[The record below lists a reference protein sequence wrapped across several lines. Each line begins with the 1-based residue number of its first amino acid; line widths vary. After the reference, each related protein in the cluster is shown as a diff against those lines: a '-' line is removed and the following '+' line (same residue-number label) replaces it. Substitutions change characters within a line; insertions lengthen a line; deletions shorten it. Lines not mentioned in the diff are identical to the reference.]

1 MNDLLTPPP
10 TTNPPATNALPAGA
24 PATNVPEYTVSEI
37 SGAVK
42 RTLEGAFGRVRVRGE
57 ITEFKRYPSGHLY
70 FSLKDEGGKI
80 SGVVWKGAVSKLGL
94 QPENG
99 VEVIATGRV
108 SSYGERSSY
117 QLIVERMEYA
127 GAGALLAR
135 IETLRLKLAG
145 EGLFGEDRKRR
156 LPVLPAVV
164 GVVTSAQGAVLQD
177 IKTTVL
183 RRFPRPILV
192 WAVPVQGEG
201 AAAKIAAAIAGF
213 DRIAAGGPIPR
224 PDVLI
229 VARGGGSLEDLM
241 AFNDEGV
248 VRAAAACRIP
258 LISAVGHETDHTL
271 IDLASDRRAP
281 TPTAAAEL
289 AVPSRTELAAN
300 IAQEAARLA
309 AGLHRMVQERQLRLE
324 RAARGLPDLAAL
336 ADTARQRLD
345 DRAGRLALAVPN
357 LLAARRA
364 GLDRAARGL
373 PDLPARV
380 AAARLASGVLL
391 GRLRLALPNLVV
403 ARRGA
408 LVRAERAMPDPRV
421 QVRAAQNAMQSRG
434 LRLVVALPNLVAS
447 RRAGLVRAGRGMPD
461 LRLRVR
467 GAQGGM
473 QDQGL
478 RLALALP
485 GVVRGRRAGLTQVE
499 LRMPSPHGLLPPAR
513 AALALAASQL
523 AAAQRQ
529 AVAGRRIVAD
539 RTLDR
544 LHPAPLRAGL
554 REAAARLDGLA
565 ARLASVSHEAVLA
578 RGYALVFHG
587 AEPVTDAAAIRP
599 GAALR
604 LRFRD
609 GEAAATAGG
618 PGQGLLPI

>member
-1 MNDLLTPPP
+1 MSDLLTPPP
-10 TTNPPATNALPAGA
+10 ALPPAS
-24 PATNVPEYTVSEI
+24 NVPEYTVSEI

-94 QPENG
+94 APENG
-99 VEVIATGRV
+99 VEVVATGRV

-135 IETLRLKLAG
+135 IEMLRLRLAN
-145 EGLFGEDRKRR
+145 EGLFGEERKRR

-201 AAAKIAAAIAGF
+201 AAGKIAAAIAGF
-213 DRIAAGGPIPR
+213 DRIAAGGAIPR

-271 IDLASDRRAP
+271 IDLVSDRRAP

-300 IAQEAARLA
+300 LAQEGARLA

-324 RAARGLPDLAAL
+324 RAARGLPDLPGL
-336 ADTARQRLD
+336 ADSARQRLD
-345 DRAGRLALAVPN
+345 DRAGRLVLAVPN

-364 GLDRAARGL
+364 GLVRAERGMPDPRLLVRAARDDVRERGGRL
-373 PDLPARV
+373 AAALPELVAGQRAALTRAERGMPDLRV
-380 AAARLASGVLL
+380 RVRASLDEVR
-391 GRLRLALPNLVV
+391 GRSLRVSLALPNLV
-403 ARRGA
+403 R
-408 LVRAERAMPDPRV
+408 D
-421 QVRAAQNAMQSRG
+421 
-434 LRLVVALPNLVAS
+434 
-447 RRAGLVRAGRGMPD
+447 RRAGLVRM
-461 LRLRVR
+461 
-467 GAQGGM
+467 
-473 QDQGL
+473 
-478 RLALALP
+478 
-485 GVVRGRRAGLTQVE
+485 E
-499 LRMPSPHGLLPPAR
+499 LRMPSARALLPPAR
-513 AALALAASQL
+513 GTLALVSSQL

-529 AVAGRRIVAD
+529 AVARQRIGAD

-544 LHPAPLRAGL
+544 LSPAPLRAAL
-554 REAAARLDGLA
+554 RESTARLDGLA

-578 RGYALVFHG
+578 RGYALVFQG
-587 AEPVTDAAAIRP
+587 AEPVTDAAAVRP
-599 GAALR
+599 GAKLR

-609 GEAAATAGG
+609 GEVAVAADKAG
-618 PGQGLLPI
+618 QAVLPI